1 VRWSGWWSSGAR
13 RPPLGGGLPAMPGV
27 AGGVSTGQR
36 ETEKREYGTALEEN
50 G

>member
-13 RPPLGGGLPAMPGV
+13 RIPPRGWTSGDAGV

-36 ETEKREYGTALEEN
+36 ETEKRECGTPLEESI
-50 G
+50 